1 MADMNKT
8 ARQFYKAVEG
18 VTKNER
24 KGGYDTQATVRRIED
39 GIAYVH
45 IPGGV
50 DETPAKLT
58 INASVGDVVQVRVA
72 NGRAFLVGNA
82 SAPPTDNTEAIKAL
96 TQADIA
102 AQAAGIARQRA
113 DEATLDAQ
121 RAHDAADAA
130 QTSADAAQQTAS
142 AAQASADAAATAA
155 SNAQTSADNAQ
166 TSADSA
172 AQAAGAA
179 QQSASNAA
187 TAAANAQQTADT
199 AQSSASAAA
208 TAAGNAQTSADN
220 AASAAATA
228 QQTAESAQTSANNAA
243 TAAGNAQRSADAA
256 ATAASN
262 AQTSADNAQASATTA
277 NTAANNALS
286 GLGMV
291 ESVVDVVNW
300 FAEHKALSTDTT
312 VNPDETYYSYDATT
326 GALTKLDPV
335 GTENPSA
342 LGWYELDDAISQYV
356 ASHVATTND
365 GLYVVSVANGWRVLV
380 SSGGGNFPAGV
391 LIIDPNGNVAQQTT
405 VNGVEFNTGL
415 PVTIGDQTAY
425 IAFDGNGH
433 ITVIGA
439 DLTVGGANN
448 VSGVLTVKDAS
459 GAPVG
464 TWNKDGIWTIA
475 GTIGPLTV
483 GENGLYSGQLRIGTF
498 DGETILSVNNTSGT
512 TMNRMEYAKSALQY
526 ILTVSSTT
534 KIVSDVA
541 SMRIDEDSTTS
552 PSTFYGV
559 LRLQKAT
566 ANKAGTGLDIKQVEM
581 SVYSESDQDR
591 NLLNVKGGLVLYNGA
606 SFAPKLVIRGRT
618 GEYTNFNSNNPT
630 LEFQNGGAGQKLAL
644 IFTDYDSIASPASL
658 TLIGNQGGEYFI
670 APNIKAT
677 DGLEVGAAKFYTP
690 SETTATRSGS
700 YITSGSITVHRR
712 GNVGHIYGNIAIGSA
727 VTSQTTIATIPDG
740 YRPVTTD
747 FIHATN
753 GSFFRVNSD
762 GTLQAQ
768 NALTAGNYYF
778 STTYPLA

>member
-58 INASVGDVVQVRVA
+58 INASAGDVVQVRVA

-96 TQADIA
+96 TQADLA

-113 DEATLDAQ
+113 DEATADAQ
-121 RAHDAADAA
+121 RAHDAANAA
-130 QTSADAAQQTAS
+130 QL
-142 AAQASADAAATAA
+142 SADAAATAA
-155 SNAQTSADNAQ
+155 GNAQQSADDAQTSADNAQ
-166 TSADSA
+166 T
-172 AQAAGAA
+172 
-179 QQSASNAA
+179 
-187 TAAANAQQTADT
+187 
-199 AQSSASAAA
+199 
-208 TAAGNAQTSADN
+208 
-220 AASAAATA
+220 
-228 QQTAESAQTSANNAA
+228 
-243 TAAGNAQRSADAA
+243 
-256 ATAASN
+256 
-262 AQTSADNAQASATTA
+262 SATTA

-300 FAEHKALSTDTT
+300 FAEHKTASTDTT
-312 VNPDETYYSYDATT
+312 VNANKTYYSYDAST
-326 GALTKLDPV
+326 GVLTKLDPV

-405 VNGVEFNTGL
+405 VNGVTFNTGL

-459 GAPVG
+459 GNIIG
-464 TWNKDGIWTIA
+464 TWDKDGINTNAGLIGGWTLNPTKLSSTGIDLYSVFSGEGNLQIA
-475 GTIGPLTV
+475 RNRVLFSNNNGDNLALLRPMIGTGYSYGLL
-483 GENGLYSGQLRIGTF
+483 GLY
-498 DGETILSVNNTSGT
+498 GT
-512 TMNRMEYAKSALQY
+512 TEGSNA
-526 ILTVSSTT
+526 
-534 KIVSDVA
+534 
-541 SMRIDEDSTTS
+541 
-552 PSTFYGV
+552 YG
-559 LRLQKAT
+559 
-566 ANKAGTGLDIKQVEM
+566 
-581 SVYSESDQDR
+581 
-591 NLLNVKGGLVLYNGA
+591 
-606 SFAPKLVIRGRT
+606 
-618 GEYTNFNSNNPT
+618 SNNPKIVFGNAAET
-630 LEFQNGGAGQKLAL
+630 QRVA
-644 IFTDYDSIASPASL
+644 IVFTDQDSVQAPASL
-658 TLIGNQGGEYFI
+658 TLTGNQGGEYFI

-712 GNVGHIYGNIAIGSA
+712 GNVGHVYGNITIGSA

>member
-8 ARQFYKAVEG
+8 ARDFYRAVEG
-18 VTKNER
+18 VTKNDR

-39 GIAYVH
+39 GVAYVH

-58 INASVGDVVQVRVA
+58 INASAGDVVQVRVA

-113 DEATLDAQ
+113 DEATADAQ

-130 QTSADAAQQTAS
+130 QSSADAAQQTAS

-166 TSADSA
+166 QSADDAQTSADNA
-172 AQAAGAA
+172 AQAAGTA

-187 TAAANAQQTADT
+187 TAAANAQQTADA

-228 QQTAESAQTSANNAA
+228 QQTAETAQTSANNAA
-243 TAAGNAQRSADAA
+243 TAAGNAQQSADAA
-256 ATAASN
+256 ATAARN
-262 AQTSADNAQASATTA
+262 AQTSADNAQTSATTA

-300 FAEHKALSTDTT
+300 FAEHKTLSTDTT
-312 VNPDETYYSYDATT
+312 VNANKTYYSYDSST
-326 GALTKLDPV
+326 GVLTKLDPV

-342 LGWYELDDAISQYV
+342 LGWYELGDAISQYV

-365 GLYVVSVANGWRVLV
+365 GLYVVSTANGWRVLV
-380 SSGGGNFPAGV
+380 SSGGGNYPAGV

-405 VNGVEFNTGL
+405 VNGVTFNTGR
-415 PVTIGDQTAY
+415 PVKIGDQTAY
-425 IAFDGNGH
+425 INFDGNGH

-439 DLTVGGANN
+439 DLTIGGANN
-448 VSGVLTVKDAS
+448 VSGVLTVKDAT
-459 GAPVG
+459 GATIG
-464 TWNKDGIWTIA
+464 TWDKDGINATI
-475 GTIGPLTV
+475 
-483 GENGLYSGQLRIGTF
+483 
-498 DGETILSVNNTSGT
+498 
-512 TMNRMEYAKSALQY
+512 
-526 ILTVSSTT
+526 
-534 KIVSDVA
+534 
-541 SMRIDEDSTTS
+541 
-552 PSTFYGV
+552 
-559 LRLQKAT
+559 
-566 ANKAGTGLDIKQVEM
+566 
-581 SVYSESDQDR
+581 
-591 NLLNVKGGLVLYNGA
+591 
-606 SFAPKLVIRGRT
+606 
-618 GEYTNFNSNNPT
+618 
-630 LEFQNGGAGQKLAL
+630 NGGAFHVEPSGRVVLTKINPTTSTDFIAFRTINNVNGEYKFSDLVPSGVMVRDLNRNSGGDVPISLSDTGDNPSLELNAPMYGASTTIPLGIFIRSYDVGVRDNIRHPTITLKGNTTGDNSYFGSNPKLTFQNANASQSLAL
-644 IFTDYDSIASPASL
+644 VFTDQDSVQSPASL
-658 TLIGNQGGEYFI
+658 ALAGNQGGEYFI
-670 APNIKAT
+670 APNIKVT
-677 DGLEVGAAKFYTP
+677 SGLEVGSAKFYTP

-712 GNVGHIYGNIAIGSA
+712 GNVGHIYGNITIGSA
-727 VTSQTTIATIPDG
+727 VASQTTIATIPDG
-740 YRPVTTD
+740 YRPATTD

-762 GTLQAQ
+762 GTFQAQ
-768 NALTAGNYYF
+768 NALAAGNYYF

>member
-130 QTSADAAQQTAS
+130 QTSADAA
-142 AAQASADAAATAA
+142 ATAA

-166 TSADSA
+166 TSA
-172 AQAAGAA
+172 
-179 QQSASNAA
+179 
-187 TAAANAQQTADT
+187 
-199 AQSSASAAA
+199 
-208 TAAGNAQTSADN
+208 
-220 AASAAATA
+220 
-228 QQTAESAQTSANNAA
+228 
-243 TAAGNAQRSADAA
+243 
-256 ATAASN
+256 
-262 AQTSADNAQASATTA
+262 TTA
-277 NTAANNALS
+277 NTAANNALA

-312 VNPDETYYSYDATT
+312 VNANKTYYSYDAST
-326 GALTKLDPV
+326 GVLTKLDPV

-405 VNGVEFNTGL
+405 VNGVEFNTGR
-415 PVTIGDQTAY
+415 PVKIGDQTAY
-425 IAFDGNGH
+425 INFDGNGH
-433 ITVIGA
+433 ISVIGA
-439 DLTVGGANN
+439 DLTIGGANN
-448 VSGVLTVKDAS
+448 VSGVLTVKNAT
-459 GAPVG
+459 GTPVG

-475 GTIGPLTV
+475 GTIGPLTILTDR
-483 GENGLYSGQLRIGTF
+483 LYSGQLSIGNT
-498 DGETILSVNNTSGT
+498 TYTSGT
-512 TMNRMEYAKSALQY
+512 ATVTKTILGVSSVENGEGRNVTIDADGLFSRYRIELAGSGGTTYYSNFPSASIQTTDY
-526 ILTVSSTT
+526 EDAGGNTWEQGILTLRTQRSVNGLSLLNRSVTLGLTPTGSATT
-534 KIVSDVA
+534 A
-541 SMRIDEDSTTS
+541 SH
-552 PSTFYGV
+552 V
-559 LRLQKAT
+559 
-566 ANKAGTGLDIKQVEM
+566 LDIVGSSSYVSGVRIRSSSSNDAASLIIQGHTEGG
-581 SVYSESDQDR
+581 S
-591 NLLNVKGGLVLYNGA
+591 LLYG
-606 SFAPKLVIRGRT
+606 
-618 GEYTNFNSNNPT
+618 SNNPAIY
-630 LEFQNGGAGQKLAL
+630 FQNSNATQNIAL
-644 IFTDYDSIASPASL
+644 IFTDQDSVQAPASL
-658 TLIGNQGGEYFI
+658 TLAGNQGGEYFV

-712 GNVGHIYGNIAIGSA
+712 GNVGHIYGNITIGST

>member
-24 KGGYDTQATVRRIED
+24 KGGYDTQATVRRIEN

-130 QTSADAAQQTAS
+130 Q
-142 AAQASADAAATAA
+142 ASADAAATAA
-155 SNAQTSADNAQ
+155 GNAQQSADDAQTSADNAQ
-166 TSADSA
+166 T
-172 AQAAGAA
+172 
-179 QQSASNAA
+179 
-187 TAAANAQQTADT
+187 
-199 AQSSASAAA
+199 
-208 TAAGNAQTSADN
+208 
-220 AASAAATA
+220 
-228 QQTAESAQTSANNAA
+228 
-243 TAAGNAQRSADAA
+243 
-256 ATAASN
+256 
-262 AQTSADNAQASATTA
+262 SATTA

-300 FAEHKALSTDTT
+300 FAEHKTLSSDTT
-312 VNPDETYYSYDATT
+312 VDPNKTYYSYDATAGT
-326 GALTKLDPV
+326 LTKLDPD

-356 ASHVATTND
+356 ATHVATTND
-365 GLYVVSVANGWRVLV
+365 GLYVLSTANGWRVLV

-405 VNGVEFNTGL
+405 VNGVEFNTGR
-415 PVTIGDQTAY
+415 PVKIGDQTAY
-425 IAFDGNGH
+425 INFDGNGH

-439 DLTVGGANN
+439 DLTIGGANN
-448 VSGVLTVKDAS
+448 VSGVLTVKDAT
-459 GAPVG
+459 GATIG
-464 TWNKDGIWTIA
+464 TWDKDGINTNAGLIGGWTLNP
-475 GTIGPLTV
+475 TKL
-483 GENGLYSGQLRIGTF
+483 
-498 DGETILSVNNTSGT
+498 
-512 TMNRMEYAKSALQY
+512 
-526 ILTVSSTT
+526 SSTG
-534 KIVSDVA
+534 
-541 SMRIDEDSTTS
+541 IDL
-552 PSTFYGV
+552 Y
-559 LRLQKAT
+559 
-566 ANKAGTGLDIKQVEM
+566 
-581 SVYSESDQDR
+581 SVYSGEGNLQVAR
-591 NLLNVKGGLVLYNGA
+591 NRVLFSNNNGDNLALLRPMIGTGYSYGLLGLYGTTEGSNAYG
-606 SFAPKLVIRGRT
+606 
-618 GEYTNFNSNNPT
+618 SNNPKIVFGNAAET
-630 LEFQNGGAGQKLAL
+630 QRVAL
-644 IFTDYDSIASPASL
+644 VFTDQDSVQSPASL
-658 TLIGNQGGEYFI
+658 TLVGNQGGEYFI

-677 DGLEVGAAKFYTP
+677 DGLEVGAAKFYPP
-690 SETTATRSGS
+690 SETTATNSGS
-700 YITSGSITVHRR
+700 YITSGTITVRRR
-712 GNVGHIYGNIAIGSA
+712 GNVAHIYGNITIGSA
-727 VTSQTTIATIPDG
+727 VASQTTIATIPDG
-740 YRPVTTD
+740 YRPITTD
-747 FIHATN
+747 FFSATN
-753 GSFFRVNSD
+753 GSFFRVNSN
-762 GTLQAQ
+762 GTIQAQ